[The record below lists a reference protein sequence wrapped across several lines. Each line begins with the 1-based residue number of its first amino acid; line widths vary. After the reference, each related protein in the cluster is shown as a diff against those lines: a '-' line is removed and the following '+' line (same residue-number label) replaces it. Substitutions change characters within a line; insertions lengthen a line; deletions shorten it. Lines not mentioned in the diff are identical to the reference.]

1 MYIHCTVYTPNCI
14 RFTCAMTLRGSC
26 EHSYK
31 DFSDL
36 FFLLESYDIALS
48 ISIWHMY
55 LGVSGVRWPLA
66 KAHLHV
72 IMGNLHFKK
81 SRRQVTA
88 DDPKLFF
95 QMLDIYSGNII
106 FEGYWKNSSS
116 CEDMDPW
123 SSRVNSQSSHFGK
136 SRFRQGSD
144 DPWQP
149 EVHRSGMCHILIDRA
164 IS

>member
-1 MYIHCTVYTPNCI
+1 
-14 RFTCAMTLRGSC
+14 MTLRGSC
-26 EHSYK
+26 EHTYK

-36 FFLLESYDIALS
+36 FFFVGKLWYSS
-48 ISIWHMY
+48 IDYYMAHAWSMS
-55 LGVSGVRWPLA
+55 LGLSGVIWPLA
-66 KAHLHV
+66 KTHLHA
-72 IMGNLHFKK
+72 IMGNLHIKK
-81 SRRQVTA
+81 SRSQVTA
-88 DDPKLFF
+88 VDPKLFF

-116 CEDMDPW
+116 CEDIDPW
-123 SSRVNSQSSHFGK
+123 SSRVNSQSSHFEK

-149 EVHRSGMCHILIDRA
+149 EVHRSSMCYILIDRV